1 MDSMDWFDPG
11 DDQARTQVQAL
22 NRAMKIGGKV
32 LLRSAGLKPWYTSV
46 FENNGFS
53 ASRVSARL
61 PGTCIDRQE
70 PRISKPSKSQ
80 LTRAIRVNMYAS
92 AWICTKVQDLAGNKE
107 PTTSRPALLRS
118 RSSTPEEIHLE
129 S

>member
-46 FENNGFS
+46 FEKNGFS
-53 ASRVSARL
+53 ASRVGARL
-61 PGTCIDRQE
+61 PGTCIDRQGSHNLLIIE
-70 PRISKPSKSQ
+70 E
-80 LTRAIRVNMYAS
+80 LVNKGY
-92 AWICTKVQDLAGNKE
+92 
-107 PTTSRPALLRS
+107 
-118 RSSTPEEIHLE
+118 
-129 S
+129 

>member
-53 ASRVSARL
+53 AVRVGARL
-61 PGTCIDRQE
+61 PGTCIDRQATRIVRIIEE
-70 PRISKPSKSQ
+70 P
-80 LTRAIRVNMYAS
+80 V
-92 AWICTKVQDLAGNKE
+92 VNKE
-107 PTTSRPALLRS
+107 M
-118 RSSTPEEIHLE
+118 
-129 S
+129 

>member
-53 ASRVSARL
+53 ASRVGARL
-61 PGTCIDRQE
+61 PGTCIDRQGSRILLTIEE
-70 PRISKPSKSQ
+70 PI
-80 LTRAIRVNMYAS
+80 
-92 AWICTKVQDLAGNKE
+92 NK
-107 PTTSRPALLRS
+107 RY
-118 RSSTPEEIHLE
+118 
-129 S
+129 